1 MSGIVNDALGGRLPL
16 REPATITGPQ
26 RAMYDSIMG
35 EQAPWGKRAGFKMVT
50 ADGRLIG
57 PFNAFLLN
65 PEITRALLAFDAA
78 LKKHVSFSERVREV
92 IILAVGGVW
101 KSKYELYS
109 HSIMGRNAGLSAA
122 AISSL
127 SSGDLP
133 KDLAPDEL
141 LAARIAHDM
150 AKSYRISDSLFAEA
164 EKTFGKRGLY
174 EIGAL
179 VGEFSLTC
187 TILNLFDIPA
197 PSPEV

>member
-1 MSGIVNDALGGRLPL
+1 MSGTVNDALGGRLPL
-16 REPATITGPQ
+16 REPATIMGAQ
-26 RAMYDSIMG
+26 RAMYDSIM
-35 EQAPWGKRAGFKMVT
+35 EEYAPWGKRAGFKMVT

-65 PEITRALLAFDAA
+65 PQITRALLAFDAT

-101 KSKYELYS
+101 KSQYELYS

-127 SSGDLP
+127 STGDLP

-150 AKSYRISDSLFAEA
+150 AKSYGISDSLFAEA
-164 EKTFGKRGLY
+164 EKTFGKQGLY